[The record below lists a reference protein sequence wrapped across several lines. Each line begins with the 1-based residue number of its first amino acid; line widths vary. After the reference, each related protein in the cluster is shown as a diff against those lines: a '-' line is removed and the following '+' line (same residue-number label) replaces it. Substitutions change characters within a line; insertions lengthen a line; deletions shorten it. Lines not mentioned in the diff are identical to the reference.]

1 MRFIS
6 TLLFTVIGVVL
17 GWAMTNV
24 VKAPTGV
31 QPGDLLA
38 AAAAFAGVL
47 IAVWGSMF
55 ANYVEQRNRQ
65 RDDDKL
71 LREGLQEL
79 LDTITSIKIAPAIPG
94 ELAERQAT
102 IVALHERLNTARE
115 LLKYVR
121 ATAKTRNTATW
132 GRLWNIENKI
142 GEHDTMLQNEAN
154 WVAGEHLTENILQI
168 HFAETANFADTIMPL
183 LSEAIKGLR

>member
-6 TLLFTVIGVVL
+6 TLLFTVIGTVI
-17 GWAMTNV
+17 GWAMTLV
-24 VKAPTGV
+24 VNAPTSV
-31 QPGDLLA
+31 QPGDLLT

-55 ANYVEQRNRQ
+55 ANYVERRNRQ
-65 RDDDKL
+65 RDDDRL
-71 LREGLQEL
+71 LREALQEL
-79 LDTITSIKIAPAIPG
+79 LDTITSIKNAPEIPG
-94 ELAERQAT
+94 PLAERQAT
-102 IVALHERLNTARE
+102 IVALHERLGTARE

-121 ATAKTRNTATW
+121 ANAKISDTVTW
-132 GRLWNIENKI
+132 RRLWNIETKI

-168 HFAETANFADTIMPL
+168 HFNQTAAFADTIMPL
-183 LSEAIKGLR
+183 LSEAIKGLK